1 MSKVRPRSPLHI
13 YLNLIS
19 SSMVMIKSTLTNG
32 FEERNGFFGLQ
43 ATIMEKSRKQKLEKA
58 THAQP

>member
-1 MSKVRPRSPLHI
+1 
-13 YLNLIS
+13 
-19 SSMVMIKSTLTNG
+19 MVMIKSTLTNG